1 VRIKGGRFLVIG
13 GAGFIGSHVVDELLA
28 QGAAQVRVYDN
39 FSRGSQENLHSALL
53 DPRCEIFSH
62 GGDILH
68 IDTLKHAMGGIDGVF
83 HLAALWLLQ
92 CYEYPRSAFDVNV
105 AGTMNVVEAAIA
117 TGIKKLV
124 FSSSA
129 SVYGDAVSEPM
140 EEDHQ
145 LNCQEFYG
153 ASKVCGEMILK
164 SLCNRNRG
172 GAGALQY
179 VGLRYMNVYGPRQ
192 DDKGAYVGVIVRML
206 NDLDAGRQPI
216 IYGDGSQSYDFVDVR
231 DCAKANILAM
241 QSSYCNRNYNIGT
254 GIKTSITELANL
266 VISMHSKK
274 IAPRYEHS
282 ERYFVRNRVG
292 STALAESEIKFTST
306 VLLSDGLAHFIN
318 WRKMVASKRYANDYL
333 V

>member
-13 GAGFIGSHVVDELLA
+13 GAGFIGSHVVDSLLS

-39 FSRGSQENLHSALL
+39 FSRGSRENLHNALL
-53 DPRCEIFSH
+53 DPRFEIYSH

-68 IDTLKHAMGGIDGVF
+68 MDTLVHAMSEMDGVF

-105 AGTMNVVEAAIA
+105 VGTMNVVEAAITA
-117 TGIKKLV
+117 GIKKLV

-140 EEDHQ
+140 EENHP

-153 ASKVCGEMILK
+153 ASKVCGEMILRA
-164 SLCNRNRG
+164 LCNRDRDVG
-172 GAGALQY
+172 GALKY

-206 NDLDAGRQPI
+206 NDLDAGQQPI
-216 IYGDGSQSYDFVDVR
+216 IHGDGSQSYDFVDVR
-231 DCAKANILAM
+231 DCAQANICAM
-241 QSSYCNRNYNIGT
+241 QSEISGEFYNVGT
-254 GIKTSITELANL
+254 GKKTSLLSL
-266 VISMHSKK
+266 VSVLEEIHLNKLGHRFEVN
-274 IAPRYEHS
+274 IRP
-282 ERYFVRNRVG
+282 FVKNRVG
-292 STALAESEIKFTST
+292 STTKASLDLGFEAKVDLE
-306 VLLSDGLAHFIN
+306 LGLKN
-318 WRKMVASKRYANDYL
+318 YVNYRKVP
-333 V
+333 